1 MARTQL
7 RLDSITGSYG
17 SGSGQINQ
25 AKAKGGAFGSMA
37 SSDVSE
43 VLSDM
48 AAAIKRI
55 HGTDFANQ
63 DAGLFTQ
70 ETRVKG
76 FDLKVQESGGADK
89 FVVSNALGHVTGSGD
104 LVLRGNYIHELR
116 AEENDFGVSAALGK
130 LKLSAGLNQPVQAV
144 ATGTGFVEAWAGG
157 SPRLVVTS
165 TAVTSSVIHV
175 AQDLRSEALAGGG
188 SAIVFQD
195 GVKNLRSDAN
205 LKATSGGGLQAA
217 VITGSN
223 LTAGRVV
230 YVGDNKQLVDEG
242 GFTYNASTDI
252 LTVGTSTFGLN
263 VVVAGDLT
271 VNGTTTTVNST
282 TLSVDDKNIE
292 LAHSPGGAVAD
303 DAGVSG
309 GGITLK
315 SSGGDKT
322 ITWENS
328 SKFWTFS
335 EGIQAP
341 SGTFS
346 NLSSKLVKASG
357 GKLVDALAMDFI
369 TGTLNQ
375 VNLTA
380 GALAGSVVLSLP
392 QSIDTN
398 ADVEFDSLKLGDLAA
413 DAGKALKVGAD
424 GAVSAAA
431 WNEFVSIEANV
442 GLELI
447 QDGFKAQVGLA
458 QDLRSTA
465 SPQFAALNIGTAH
478 DIFADGADLKL
489 ETTGYLKFDDAEG
502 AYELAKVGEYAA
514 FNSAFVATS
523 IVGALVELAA
533 GGGGGKG
540 KEVIAITEDVTIS
553 SGKYPV
559 TLTSLDMGVF
569 ADASVAASRLDVY
582 LNGQLMVQGASGD
595 YAVVIASDRIDFAFP
610 IKAEDV
616 VVAII
621 R

>member
-7 RLDSITGSYG
+7 RLDSLTGSYG
-17 SGSGQINQ
+17 SGAGQISQ
-25 AKAKGGAFGSMA
+25 AKSKGGAFGSMA
-37 SSDVSE
+37 SNDVSE

-48 AAAIKRI
+48 ASAIKRI
-55 HGTDFANQ
+55 HGADFANQ

-70 ETRVKG
+70 NTTVKG
-76 FDLKVQESGGADK
+76 GDLKVQNVSGDDK
-89 FVVSNALGHVTGSGD
+89 FVVLNGAGHVSGSGD
-104 LVLRGNYIHELR
+104 FAFVGNFQHELR
-116 AEENDFGVSAALGK
+116 AEQHDLSIKAAIGGMKISAGNDQKVEVVGMGTAGK
-130 LKLSAGLNQPVQAV
+130 VDLWAGGGLKLSVAG
-144 ATGTGFVEAWAGG
+144 T
-157 SPRLVVTS
+157 VVS
-165 TAVTSSVIHV
+165 SSVIHV
-175 AQDLRSEALAGGG
+175 AQDLRSEALTGGG
-188 SAIVFQD
+188 GALVFQSGGKD
-195 GVKNLRSDAN
+195 LRSDAN
-205 LKATSGGGLQAA
+205 LKFIPGGGLQAA

-242 GFTYNASTDI
+242 GFTYDASTDV

-282 TLSVDDKNIE
+282 TLTVDDKNIE
-292 LAHSPGGAVAD
+292 LGTVASPTDITAD
-303 DAGVSG
+303 G

-315 SSGGDKT
+315 GAADKT
-322 ITWENS
+322 ILWSNTSKYWE
-328 SKFWTFS
+328 FS
-335 EGIQAP
+335 EGILAP

-346 NLSSKLVKASG
+346 NLSLKLVKADSN
-357 GKLVDALAMDFI
+357 GKLVDAKAMDFI

-375 VNLTA
+375 VSLA
-380 GALAGSVVLSLP
+380 EGSLAGSVVLSLP

-398 ADVEFDSLKLGDLAA
+398 ADVEFDSLKLGDNVA
-413 DAGKALKVGAD
+413 DAGKALKVGAA
-424 GAVSAAA
+424 GEVVAAA
-431 WNEFVSIEANV
+431 WNEFFTVQADV
-442 GLELI
+442 GLSIAQE
-447 QDGFKAQVGLA
+447 GFKVALSQS
-458 QDLRSTA
+458 QDLRSSA
-465 SPQFAALNIGTAH
+465 SPTFAALNIGTAH

-489 ETTGYLKFDDAEG
+489 ETTGYIKFDDAEG

-523 IVGALVELAA
+523 IVGALVELANGTA
-533 GGGGGKG
+533 GGKG
-540 KEVIAITEDVTIS
+540 KEVIAITEDVTVS

-559 TLTSLDMGVF
+559 PLTSLDMGVF
-569 ADASVAASRLDVY
+569 ADAGVAASRLDVY

-595 YAVVIASDRIDFAFP
+595 YTVVIASDRIDFAFP

>member
-7 RLDSITGSYG
+7 RLDSLTGSYG
-17 SGSGQINQ
+17 SGAGQISQ
-25 AKAKGGAFGSMA
+25 AKSKGGAFGSMA
-37 SSDVSE
+37 SNDVSE

-48 AAAIKRI
+48 ASAIKRI
-55 HGTDFANQ
+55 HGADFANQ

-89 FVVSNALGHVTGSGD
+89 FVVSNAAGHVSGSGD
-104 LVLRGNYIHELR
+104 LVLRGNYLHELR

-144 ATGTGFVEAWAGG
+144 AMGTGFVEAWAGG
-157 SPRLVVTS
+157 SPRLVVTP

-175 AQDLRSEALAGGG
+175 AQDLRSEALTGGG
-188 SAIVFQD
+188 SAIIFQD

-205 LKATSGGGLQAA
+205 LKATPGGGLQAA

-230 YVGDNKQLVDEG
+230 YVGDQKQLVDEG
-242 GFTYNASTDI
+242 GFTYDASTDV

-282 TLSVDDKNIE
+282 TLTVDDKNIE
-292 LAHSPGGAVAD
+292 LGTVASPTDTTAD
-303 DAGVSG
+303 G

-315 SSGGDKT
+315 GATDKT
-322 ITWENS
+322 IIWSNTSKYWE
-328 SKFWTFS
+328 FS

-346 NLSSKLVKASG
+346 NLSLKLVKADSN
-357 GKLVDALAMDFI
+357 GKLVDAKAMDFI

-375 VNLTA
+375 VSLA
-380 GALAGSVVLSLP
+380 EGSLAGSVVLSLP

-398 ADVEFDSLKLGDLAA
+398 ADVEFDSLKLGDNVA
-413 DAGKALKVGAD
+413 DAGKALKVGAA
-424 GAVSAAA
+424 GEVVAAA
-431 WNEFVSIEANV
+431 WNEFFTVQADV
-442 GLELI
+442 GLSIAQE
-447 QDGFKAQVGLA
+447 GFKVALSQS
-458 QDLRSTA
+458 QDLRSSA
-465 SPQFAALNIGTAH
+465 SPTFAALNIGTAH

-489 ETTGYLKFDDAEG
+489 ETTGYIKFDDAEG
-502 AYELAKVGEYAA
+502 AYELAKTGEYAA

-523 IVGALVELAA
+523 IVGALVELANGTA
-533 GGGGGKG
+533 GGKG
-540 KEVIAITEDVTIS
+540 KEVIAITEDVTVS

-559 TLTSLDMGVF
+559 PLTSLDMGVF
-569 ADASVAASRLDVY
+569 ADAGVAASRLDVY

-595 YAVVIASDRIDFAFP
+595 YTVAIASDRIDFAFP